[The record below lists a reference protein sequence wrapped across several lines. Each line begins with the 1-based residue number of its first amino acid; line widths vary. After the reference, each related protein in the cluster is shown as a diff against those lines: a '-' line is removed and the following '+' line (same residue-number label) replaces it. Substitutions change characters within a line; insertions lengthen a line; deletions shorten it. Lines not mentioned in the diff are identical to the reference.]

1 MENNNNTDN
10 STTQIMEED
19 TQEPYTKFDAGD
31 AVILHSLVQSTHM
44 NGRRGIIH
52 HYPIVS
58 TADIP
63 MDMDPNPSEPRCM
76 VRLFPE
82 TTTTNSSSSN
92 SSNSI
97 TSTSIIQQ
105 CISIKTK
112 NMTLDYPPGQEVKL
126 YGLVGAKHFNGRI
139 ATIVSFR

>member
-10 STTQIMEED
+10 SAIQMEED
-19 TQEPYTKFDAGD
+19 TQEPYSKFDAGD

-63 MDMDPNPSEPRCM
+63 MDLDPNPSEPRCM

-82 TTTTNSSSSN
+82 TTNSSSN
-92 SSNSI
+92 NSNSI
-97 TSTSIIQQ
+97 TSSIIQQ